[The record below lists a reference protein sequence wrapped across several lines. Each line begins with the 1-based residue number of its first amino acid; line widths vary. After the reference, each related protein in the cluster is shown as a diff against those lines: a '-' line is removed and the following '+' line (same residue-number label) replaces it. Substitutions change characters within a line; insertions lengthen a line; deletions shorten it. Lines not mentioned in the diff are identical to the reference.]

1 MLKREKHESKKEK
14 NRENRK
20 NVVLYLI
27 VFFMLFY
34 SIVIYF
40 ENKNLSVEA
49 GNFDGGVMEKNVS
62 FYQAGKKLFC
72 LTGFYE

>member
-1 MLKREKHESKKEK
+1 
-14 NRENRK
+14 
-20 NVVLYLI
+20 
-27 VFFMLFY
+27 MLFY